1 MAPSDDAHK
10 REILTKA
17 HRIAIV
23 GLSDKPE
30 RDSHEVAHYLQSQG
44 YWVLPVNP
52 TVPEIL
58 GEKSY
63 GSLTAIP
70 ADIHLDIVDIFRKS
84 EDVPAIVEEAIA
96 RKVPTVWMQSGI
108 EHHDAAAKARAAG
121 ATVYENL
128 CIMSEHRRLRIPAK
142 GRGR

>member
-1 MAPSDDAHK
+1 MAAPDDRHM

-23 GLSDKPE
+23 GLSEKPE
-30 RDSHEVAHYLQSQG
+30 RDSNEVARYLQAQG
-44 YWVLPVNP
+44 YWVIPVNP
-52 TVPEIL
+52 TVPEVL

-63 GSLTAIP
+63 ASLAAIP

-84 EDVPAIVEEAIA
+84 EDVFPIVEEALA

-108 EHHDAAAKARAAG
+108 AHPEAASKARATG
-121 ATVYENL
+121 ATVYEDL
-128 CIMSEHRRLRIPAK
+128 CIMTQHRRLRIPAK

>member
-1 MAPSDDAHK
+1 MAASDDAHM

-30 RDSHEVAHYLQSQG
+30 RDSNEVARYLQSQG
-44 YWVLPVNP
+44 YWVIPVNP
-52 TVPEIL
+52 TVPEVL

-63 GSLTAIP
+63 ASLTAVP
-70 ADIHLDIVDIFRKS
+70 MDIHLDIVDIFRKS
-84 EDVPAIVEEAIA
+84 EDVPPIVDEAIA
-96 RKVPTVWMQSGI
+96 RKTPTIWMQSGI
-108 EHHDAAAKARAAG
+108 EHHEAAARARTSG

-128 CIMSEHRRLRIPAK
+128 CIMAQHRRLRIPAK